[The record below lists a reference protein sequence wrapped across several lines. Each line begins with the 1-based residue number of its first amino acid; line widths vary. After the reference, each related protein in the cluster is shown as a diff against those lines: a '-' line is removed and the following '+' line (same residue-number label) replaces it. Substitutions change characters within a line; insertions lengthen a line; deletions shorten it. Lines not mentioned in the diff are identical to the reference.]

1 MGDNS
6 GFIRQKGNF
15 RELIVFRKAECIY
28 DVTFFF
34 THKFLE
40 KGDRSIDQMVQAAR
54 SGKQNIA
61 EGCSASTTST
71 ETEIKLI
78 NVARASLQE
87 LLLDYEDYLR
97 VRNLQQWPETDER
110 FIRTRKI
117 CSSHNDS
124 AYYREAIE
132 SRSDETIANIAIIL
146 IKQADYL
153 LRRYFNRIQRD
164 FLHNGGIRE
173 EMSRAR
179 HNFIK
184 QNK

>member
-1 MGDNS
+1 
-6 GFIRQKGNF
+6 
-15 RELIVFRKAECIY
+15 
-28 DVTFFF
+28 
-34 THKFLE
+34 
-40 KGDRSIDQMVQAAR
+40 MVQAAR

-117 CSSHNDS
+117 CSTHNDS

>member
-1 MGDNS
+1 
-6 GFIRQKGNF
+6 
-15 RELIVFRKAECIY
+15 
-28 DVTFFF
+28 
-34 THKFLE
+34 
-40 KGDRSIDQMVQAAR
+40 MVQAAR

-117 CSSHNDS
+117 CSTHNDS

-132 SRSDETIANIAIIL
+132 SRNDETIANIAIIL

-173 EMSRAR
+173 EMRRAR